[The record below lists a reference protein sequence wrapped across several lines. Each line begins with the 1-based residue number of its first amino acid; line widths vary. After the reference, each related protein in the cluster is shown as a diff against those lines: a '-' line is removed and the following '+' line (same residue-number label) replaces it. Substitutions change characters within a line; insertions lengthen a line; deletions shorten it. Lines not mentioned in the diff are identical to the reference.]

1 MSTITVNP
9 AATQNQPPA
18 ASITSP
24 ADGAVFPWKPT
35 IPITATASDPD
46 GTVTTVQFL
55 DGTTLLGTDTTAP

>member
-1 MSTITVNP
+1 VSTITVNP

-24 ADGAVFPWKPT
+24 ADGAVLPWKPT
-35 IPITATASDPD
+35 ITITATASDPD